1 MDGRNARRLPRLRL
15 GAVAE
20 AEEYRNLVD
29 WREGDNTLVFAL
41 DTRDGAIMTGV
52 HVSIPDR

>member
-1 MDGRNARRLPRLRL
+1 M
-15 GAVAE
+15 
-20 AEEYRNLVD
+20 D

-52 HVSIPDR
+52 HVSVPDR